1 MQRIRRGE
9 HGSPLHFNIHTKTG
23 CTQSVQPVALWL
35 SCAAVTGWAQGKVP
49 RDATLRRI
57 ADYFGVSVEELT
69 RDQKE
74 KPVEDDGPNTLEEA
88 REILRQR
95 GIRVLLD
102 AEAKDFTPEQIK
114 QIVNFII
121 FTDEQSEK

>member
-1 MQRIRRGE
+1 MDFGRFEEACKARGTTPTAVMLALGMSRSNVTKWRRGE
-9 HGSPLHFNIHTKTG
+9 TKPKLDALEKIAEYLGVTVDYLTG
-23 CTQSVQPVALWL
+23 
-35 SCAAVTGWAQGKVP
+35 K
-49 RDATLRRI
+49 D
-57 ADYFGVSVEELT
+57 
-69 RDQKE
+69 DQKE
-74 KPVEDDGPNTLEEA
+74 KPVEDDEPQTLEEA

-114 QIVNFII
+114 QIVNFIL

>member
-1 MQRIRRGE
+1 MFYDNYLRLCNQKGVSAS
-9 HGSPLHFNIHTKTG
+9 GA
-23 CTQSVQPVALWL
+23 ALEMGL
-35 SCAAVTGWAQGKVP
+35 SRAAVTGWAQGKVP

-74 KPVEDDGPNTLEEA
+74 KPVEDDEPNTLEEA

>member
-1 MQRIRRGE
+1 MFYDNYLRLCNQKGVSAS
-9 HGSPLHFNIHTKTG
+9 GA
-23 CTQSVQPVALWL
+23 ALEMGL
-35 SCAAVTGWAQGKVP
+35 SRAAVTGWAQGKVP

-74 KPVEDDGPNTLEEA
+74 KPVEDDEPQTLEEA
-88 REILRQR
+88 REVLRQS

-102 AEAKDFTPEQIK
+102 AEGDDFTPEEIK
-114 QIVNFII
+114 EIMNFIK
-121 FTDEQSEK
+121 FKHEQRGKQN

>member
-1 MQRIRRGE
+1 MAHWKKGATPKI
-9 HGSPLHFNIHTKTG
+9 
-23 CTQSVQPVALWL
+23 
-35 SCAAVTGWAQGKVP
+35 
-49 RDATLRRI
+49 DTLRKL
-57 ADYFGVSVEELT
+57 ADYLKVDVNDLLDD
-69 RDQKE
+69 DQKE
-74 KPVEDDGPNTLEEA
+74 KPAEDDGPNTLEEA

>member
-1 MQRIRRGE
+1 VFYDNYLRLCNQKGVSAS
-9 HGSPLHFNIHTKTG
+9 GA
-23 CTQSVQPVALWL
+23 ALEMGL
-35 SCAAVTGWAQGKVP
+35 SRAAVTGWAQGKVP

-74 KPVEDDGPNTLEEA
+74 KPAEDDEPQTLEEA
-88 REILRQR
+88 REVLRQS

-102 AEAKDFTPEQIK
+102 AEGDDFTPEEIK
-114 QIVNFII
+114 EIMNFIK
-121 FTDEQSEK
+121 FKHEQRGKQN

>member
-1 MQRIRRGE
+1 MDFGRFEEACKARGTTPTAVMLALGMSRSNVTKWRRGE
-9 HGSPLHFNIHTKTG
+9 TKPKLDALEKIAEYLGVTVDYLTG
-23 CTQSVQPVALWL
+23 
-35 SCAAVTGWAQGKVP
+35 K
-49 RDATLRRI
+49 D
-57 ADYFGVSVEELT
+57 
-69 RDQKE
+69 DQKE

-114 QIVNFII
+114 QIVNFIL

>member
-1 MQRIRRGE
+1 MFYDNYLRLCNQKGVSAS
-9 HGSPLHFNIHTKTG
+9 GA
-23 CTQSVQPVALWL
+23 ALEMGL
-35 SCAAVTGWAQGKVP
+35 SRAAVTGWAQGKVP

-74 KPVEDDGPNTLEEA
+74 KPVEDDGLNTLEEA

-114 QIVNFII
+114 QIVNFIL

>member
-1 MQRIRRGE
+1 MDFGRFEEACKARGTTPTAVMLALGMSRSNVTKWRRGE
-9 HGSPLHFNIHTKTG
+9 TKPKLDALEKIAEYLGVTVDYLTG
-23 CTQSVQPVALWL
+23 
-35 SCAAVTGWAQGKVP
+35 K
-49 RDATLRRI
+49 D
-57 ADYFGVSVEELT
+57 
-69 RDQKE
+69 DQKE
-74 KPVEDDGPNTLEEA
+74 KPVEGDGPNTLEEA

-114 QIVNFII
+114 QIVNFIL

>member
-1 MQRIRRGE
+1 MDFGRFEEACKARGTTPTAVMLALGMSRSNVTKWRRGE
-9 HGSPLHFNIHTKTG
+9 TKPKLDALEKIAEYLGVTVDYLTG
-23 CTQSVQPVALWL
+23 
-35 SCAAVTGWAQGKVP
+35 K
-49 RDATLRRI
+49 D
-57 ADYFGVSVEELT
+57 
-69 RDQKE
+69 DQKE
-74 KPVEDDGPNTLEEA
+74 KPAENDGPNTLEEA

-114 QIVNFII
+114 QIVNFIL

>member
-1 MQRIRRGE
+1 MDFGRFEEACKARGTTPTAVMLALGMSRSNVTKWRRGE
-9 HGSPLHFNIHTKTG
+9 TKPKLDALEKIAEYLGVTVDYLTG
-23 CTQSVQPVALWL
+23 
-35 SCAAVTGWAQGKVP
+35 K
-49 RDATLRRI
+49 D
-57 ADYFGVSVEELT
+57 
-69 RDQKE
+69 DQKE

>member
-1 MQRIRRGE
+1 MFYDNYLRLCNQKGVSAS
-9 HGSPLHFNIHTKTG
+9 GA
-23 CTQSVQPVALWL
+23 ALEMGL
-35 SCAAVTGWAQGKVP
+35 SRAAVTGWAQGKVP

-74 KPVEDDGPNTLEEA
+74 KPVEDDEPNTLEEA
-88 REILRQR
+88 REILRQS

-102 AEAKDFTPEQIK
+102 AEGDDFTPEEIK
-114 QIVNFII
+114 EIMNFIK
-121 FTDEQSEK
+121 FKHEQRGKQS

>member
-1 MQRIRRGE
+1 MDFGRFEEACKARGTTPTAVMLALGMSRSNVTKWRRGE
-9 HGSPLHFNIHTKTG
+9 TKPKLDALEKIAEYLGVTVDYLTG
-23 CTQSVQPVALWL
+23 
-35 SCAAVTGWAQGKVP
+35 K
-49 RDATLRRI
+49 D
-57 ADYFGVSVEELT
+57 
-69 RDQKE
+69 DQKE

-121 FTDEQSEK
+121 FTDEQSE

>member
-1 MQRIRRGE
+1 MILVFYDIFVELCARKGV
-9 HGSPLHFNIHTKTG
+9 SP
-23 CTQSVQPVALWL
+23 SR
-35 SCAAVTGWAQGKVP
+35 AVLDMGFSKSIITGWKKGATP
-49 RDATLRRI
+49 SDANLIRI
-57 ADYFGVSVEELT
+57 ADYFGVTVDYFKERLG
-69 RDQKE
+69 QKE
-74 KPVEDDGPNTLEEA
+74 KPVEDDEPNTLEEA

-114 QIVNFII
+114 QIVNFIL